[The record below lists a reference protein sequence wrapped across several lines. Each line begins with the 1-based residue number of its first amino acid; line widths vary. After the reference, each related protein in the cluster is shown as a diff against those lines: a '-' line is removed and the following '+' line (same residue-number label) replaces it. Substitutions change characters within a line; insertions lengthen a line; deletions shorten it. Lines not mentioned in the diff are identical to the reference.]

1 MPYPQAR
8 TEILIGAKGL
18 ARLRTARVLIAGL
31 GGVGGHV
38 AEALG
43 RAGIGRLTLLD
54 HDVVSPS
61 NLNRQLLALHSTLGR
76 PKIEVMAER
85 LRDIDPTLELT
96 LIGEFLQP
104 DGAESLVSAT
114 TFDVTVQSPP
124 LAKGGEGG
132 FGSRHLGEIPPAPL
146 FSKGGGECLPFDY
159 VADCIDSIACK
170 AALVA
175 ACHRHGVPVVSALGA
190 GNCLDVR
197 RVQVATL
204 NQTHVCPLA
213 RELRRQLRER
223 GAPLNYP
230 VVYSDELRRPPL
242 PHQPVSS
249 DTPGRPRAVNGT
261 ISYMPA
267 LFGVML
273 AGVVIQRLLAGVES
287 VG

>member
-8 TEILIGAKGL
+8 TEILIGAEGL
-18 ARLRTARVLIAGL
+18 ARLRTARVLVAGL

-43 RAGIGRLTLLD
+43 RAGIGRLALLD

-76 PKIEVMAER
+76 PKVEVIAER

-104 DGAESLVSAT
+104 DGAEALMSAT
-114 TFDVTVQSPP
+114 TFDY
-124 LAKGGEGG
+124 
-132 FGSRHLGEIPPAPL
+132 I
-146 FSKGGGECLPFDY
+146 
-159 VADCIDSIACK
+159 ADCIDSIACK

-175 ACHRHGVPVVSALGA
+175 ACHRHGVPVISALGA
-190 GNCLDVR
+190 GNCLDVS
-197 RVQVATL
+197 RVRVTTL
-204 NQTHVCPLA
+204 SQTQVCPLA
-213 RELRRQLRER
+213 RQLRRQLRER
-223 GAPLNYP
+223 EASLNYP
-230 VVYSDELRRPPL
+230 VIYSDEPRRSPL
-242 PHQPVSS
+242 PHQPVGS
-249 DTPGRPRAVNGT
+249 DASGRPRAVNGT

-273 AGVVIQRLLAGVES
+273 AGVVIRELLGDIQPR
-287 VG
+287 G

>member
-8 TEILIGAKGL
+8 TEILIGAAGL
-18 ARLRTARVLIAGL
+18 ARLRVARVLVAGL
-31 GGVGGHV
+31 GGVGGHA

-43 RAGIGRLTLLD
+43 RAGVGHLTLLD

-76 PKIEVMAER
+76 PKVEVMAER

-104 DGAESLVSAT
+104 EAAEALIAPLT
-114 TFDVTVQSPP
+114 PNPSPSR
-124 LAKGGEGG
+124 GEG
-132 FGSRHLGEIPPAPL
+132 SRPL
-146 FSKGGGECLPFDY
+146 YDF

-175 ACHRHGVPVVSALGA
+175 ACHRHGTLVVSALGA
-190 GNCLDVR
+190 GNCLDVS
-197 RVQVATL
+197 RVRVAQL
-204 NQTHVCPLA
+204 NQTQMCPLA
-213 RELRRQLRER
+213 RELRRKLREL

-230 VVYSDELRRPPL
+230 VIYSDEPRHPPL
-242 PHQPVSS
+242 PHQPVDGATS
-249 DTPGRPRAVNGT
+249 GRPRTVNGT
-261 ISYMPA
+261 ISYLPA

-273 AGVVIQRLLAGVES
+273 AGVIVRRLLDVDDQPK
-287 VG
+287 